1 MSCSCKRS
9 RSQYL
14 RTVNYQ
20 GDGLRAGMQWDDS
33 DLGKMQI
40 LIDTVHGDSHPG
52 SSHLG
57 GLADEAKIGVYETQ
71 GKPAVYAVTDI
82 CDGIAMAHDGMN
94 YSLASREIMSFMFEI
109 HALASPYDGA
119 IFMASC
125 DKSVPAQLMTML
137 RLDMPAIH
145 VCGGSMLSGP
155 EYMSSEILYGAGDKY
170 AKGNLSEQE
179 LMYYSRNCCPSAGA
193 CQFIGTASTMQC
205 MAEALGLALPGNALA
220 AAYTTHLTRFARRS
234 GRQITENVQNSLI
247 PRKFITKESFMN
259 ALMVHAALGGSTN
272 ALLHLPAIAREV
284 GISIEQQEFDAV
296 NREVPVLVSLKTGGQ
311 WPTDLFWYAGG
322 VPALMRELK
331 DILYLDAMTVTGK
344 TVGENLEQ
352 LAAAGWFAEVNSY
365 LTNYKISAGD
375 IVKTR
380 QKPVKPQG
388 NIKILKGNLAP
399 EGAVIKLSGVD
410 EAIHN
415 FIGTARVFDSEETAV
430 ADLLAGKI
438 GPKTAL
444 FIRFEGPKGSGM
456 PEMLRTTEALWN
468 MPELASSVAL
478 FTDGR
483 FSGATR
489 GPAVGHIA
497 PEGVAGGPIAYLEDD
512 DLIKMDVAARTLDI
526 VGIKGKP
533 ATPEAVAAI
542 LAERKKTKVFPVKET
557 TPLLRLY
564 KKLARTCTE
573 GAGLEI

>member
-1 MSCSCKRS
+1 MSCGCS

-14 RTVNYQ
+14 RKVNYQ
-20 GDGLRAGMQWDDS
+20 GDGLRAGTQWDET
-33 DLGKMQI
+33 DLGKLQI

-57 GLADEAKIGVYETQ
+57 GLADEAKIGVYQSQ

-94 YSLASREIMSFMFEI
+94 YSLASREIMSYMFEI
-109 HALASPYDGA
+109 HALASPFDGSV
-119 IFMASC
+119 FMASC
-125 DKSVPAQLMTML
+125 DKSIPAQLMTML
-137 RLDMPAIH
+137 RLDMPTLH

-155 EYMSSEILYGAGDKY
+155 NYMSSEILYGAGDKY

-179 LMYYSRNCCPSAGA
+179 LMYYSRNCCPSVGA

-205 MAEALGLALPGNALA
+205 MSEALGLSLPGNALA
-220 AAYTTHLTRFARRS
+220 AAYTTHLTRFARRA
-234 GRQITENVQNSLI
+234 GRQIIDNVKNSLI
-247 PRKFITKESFMN
+247 PRQFISKKHFLN

-272 ALLHLPAIAREV
+272 ALLHIPAIAREV
-284 GISIEQQEFDAV
+284 GIVIDPQDFDAV
-296 NREVPVLVSLKTGGQ
+296 NREIPVLVSLKTGGQ

-322 VPALMRELK
+322 VPAVMRELK
-331 DILYLDAMTVTGK
+331 DSLYLDAMTVTGK
-344 TVGENLEQ
+344 TVRENLEQ
-352 LAAAGWFAEVNSY
+352 LAATGWFSEVNSY
-365 LTNYKISAGD
+365 LTNYRLTAGD
-375 IVKTR
+375 IVKPR
-380 QKPVKPQG
+380 VSPVKPQG
-388 NIKILKGNLAP
+388 NIKILTGNLAP

-430 ADLLAGKI
+430 AALLAGDI
-438 GPKTAL
+438 GPGTAL
-444 FIRFEGPKGSGM
+444 FIRFEGPKASGM

-468 MPELASSVAL
+468 MTELSSSVAL

-497 PEGVAGGPIAYLEDD
+497 PEGVEGGPIAYLEDD

-526 VGIKGKP
+526 IGLQGEQ
-533 ATPEAVAAI
+533 ATPEEVAAA
-542 LAERKKTKVFPVKET
+542 LAERKKNKVFPEKET
-557 TPLLRLY
+557 TPLVRLY
-564 KKLARTCTE
+564 RKLARKCTE
-573 GAGLEI
+573 GAGFDV

>member
-1 MSCSCKRS
+1 MSCGCS
-9 RSQYL
+9 RSQSL
-14 RTVNYQ
+14 RKVNYQ
-20 GDGLRAGMQWDDS
+20 GDGLRVGTQWDEP
-33 DLGKMQI
+33 DLDKLQI

-57 GLADEAKIGVYETQ
+57 TLADEAKIGVYESQ
-71 GKPAVYAVTDI
+71 GKPASYTVTDI

-109 HALASPYDGA
+109 HAMASPYDGS

-125 DKSVPAQLMTML
+125 DKSVPAQLMAMM
-137 RLDMPAIH
+137 RLDMATIH
-145 VCGGSMLSGP
+145 VPGGSMLSGP
-155 EYMSSEILYGAGDKY
+155 NYMSSEILYGAGDKY
-170 AKGNLSEQE
+170 IKGELTEKE

-205 MAEALGLALPGNALA
+205 MSEALGMALPGNALA
-220 AAYTTHLTRFARRS
+220 PAYTSFLTRYARRA
-234 GRQITENVQNSLI
+234 GRQVMQNVKNSVI
-247 PRKFITKESFMN
+247 PRKFISKKNFRN
-259 ALMVHAALGGSTN
+259 ALIIHAALGGSTN

-284 GISIEQQEFDAV
+284 GITIEQQEFDAI

-331 DILYLDAMTVTGK
+331 DILCLDAITVTGK
-344 TVGENLEQ
+344 TVGENLDDLE
-352 LAAAGWFAEVNSY
+352 AAGWFDEVNSY
-365 LTNYKISAGD
+365 LTNYKVQAAD

-380 QKPVKPQG
+380 KNPVKPQG

-415 FIGTARVFDSEETAV
+415 FTGTARVFDSEEAAV
-430 ADLLAGKI
+430 AELLAGKI
-438 GPKTAL
+438 GPKTAV

-468 MPELASSVAL
+468 MPELSSSVAL

-497 PEGVAGGPIAYLEDD
+497 PEAVEGGPIAYLEDGD
-512 DLIKMDVAARTLDI
+512 IIKMDVAARKLDI
-526 VGIKGKP
+526 VGINGKQ
-533 ATPEAVAAI
+533 ATPEEVAAV
-542 LAERKKTKVFPVKET
+542 LAERKKTKVFPVKEA
-557 TPLLRLY
+557 TPLLRMY
-564 KKLARTCTE
+564 KKLARTCTQ
-573 GAGLEI
+573 GAGLDI

>member
-1 MSCSCKRS
+1 MSCNCS
-9 RSQYL
+9 RSQNL
-14 RTVNYQ
+14 RKVNYQ
-20 GDGLRAGMQWDDS
+20 GDGLRVGTQWDDA
-33 DLGKMQI
+33 DLGKLQI

-57 GLADEAKIGVYETQ
+57 GLADEAKIGVYESQ
-71 GKPAVYAVTDI
+71 GKPAVYTVTDI
-82 CDGIAMAHDGMN
+82 CDGVAMAHDGMN
-94 YSLASREIMSFMFEI
+94 YSLASREIMSYMFEI
-109 HALASPYDGA
+109 HALASPFDGSV
-119 IFMASC
+119 FMASC
-125 DKSVPAQLMTML
+125 DKSIPAQLMTML
-137 RLDMPAIH
+137 RLDMPALH

-155 EYMSSEILYGAGDKY
+155 NYMSSEILYGAGDKY

-205 MAEALGLALPGNALA
+205 MSEALGLSLPGNALA
-220 AAYTTHLTRFARRS
+220 AAYTTHLTRFARRA
-234 GRQITENVQNSLI
+234 GRQIMENVKNNLI
-247 PRKFITKESFMN
+247 PRRFVSKKNFMN

-272 ALLHLPAIAREV
+272 ALLHMPAVAREV
-284 GISIEQQEFDAV
+284 GIIIDPQEFDAI

-322 VPALMRELK
+322 VPAIMRELK

-352 LAAAGWFAEVNSY
+352 LKAAGWFSEVNSY
-365 LTNYKISAGD
+365 LTNYKITAGD

-380 QKPVKPQG
+380 HNPVKSQG

-415 FIGTARVFDSEETAV
+415 FTGAARVFDSEEEAV
-430 ADLLAGKI
+430 AALLDGKI
-438 GPKTAL
+438 GPRTAL
-444 FIRFEGPKGSGM
+444 FIRFEGPKASGM

-478 FTDGR
+478 LTDGR

-497 PEGVAGGPIAYLEDD
+497 PEGVEGGPIAYIEDGD
-512 DLIKMDVAARTLDI
+512 IIKMDVAARTLDI
-526 VGIKGKP
+526 VGLQGNP
-533 ATPEAVAAI
+533 ATPAEVQAA
-542 LAERKKTKVFPVKET
+542 LAERKKTKVIPVKET
-557 TPLLRLY
+557 TPLVRLY
-564 KKLARTCTE
+564 RKLARKCTE
-573 GAGLEI
+573 GAGFDI

>member
-1 MSCSCKRS
+1 MSCKRS

-14 RTVNYQ
+14 RKVNYQ
-20 GDGLRAGMQWDDS
+20 GDGLREGMQWDDE
-33 DLGKMQI
+33 DLGKLQI

-57 GLADEAKIGVYETQ
+57 GLANEAKIGVYESQ
-71 GKPAVYAVTDI
+71 GKPAIYAVTDI

-94 YSLASREIMSFMFEI
+94 YSLASREIMSYMFEI
-109 HALASPYDGA
+109 HALASPFDGSV
-119 IFMASC
+119 FMASC

-137 RLDMPAIH
+137 RLDMPTLH

-155 EYMSSEILYGAGDKY
+155 NYMSSEILYGAGDKY

-205 MAEALGLALPGNALA
+205 MSEALGLALPGNALS
-220 AAYTTHLTRFARRS
+220 AAYTTHLTRFARRA
-234 GRQITENVQNSLI
+234 GRQIIDNVKNGLV
-247 PRKFITKESFMN
+247 PRKFINKKNFMN
-259 ALMVHAALGGSTN
+259 ALMVHSALGGSTN
-272 ALLHLPAIAREV
+272 ALLHLPAIAYEV
-284 GISIEQQEFDAV
+284 GILIDQQEFDAI

-311 WPTDLFWYAGG
+311 WPTDLFWFAGG
-322 VPALMRELK
+322 VPAIMRELK
-331 DILYLDAMTVTGK
+331 DVLYLDAMTVTGK

-352 LAAAGWFAEVNSY
+352 LEATSWFNEVNSY
-365 LTNYKISAGD
+365 LTNYKITAED

-380 QKPVKPQG
+380 KNPVKPQG

-415 FIGTARVFDSEETAV
+415 FTGTARVFDSEEEAV
-430 ADLLAGKI
+430 AALLDGKI
-438 GPKTAL
+438 GPKTAM
-444 FIRFEGPKGSGM
+444 FIRFEGPKASGM

-468 MPELASSVAL
+468 MPELSSSVAL

-497 PEGVAGGPIAYLEDD
+497 PEGVEGGPIAYLEDED
-512 DLIKMDVAARTLDI
+512 IIKMDIAARTLNI
-526 VGIKGKP
+526 VGLKGKP
-533 ATPEAVAAI
+533 ATPEEVEAA
-542 LAERKKTKVFPVKET
+542 LAERKKTKVFPEKET
-557 TPLLRLY
+557 TPLVRLY
-564 KKLARTCTE
+564 RNLARKCTE
-573 GAGLEI
+573 GAGFDI

>member
-1 MSCSCKRS
+1 MSCGCS

-20 GDGLRAGMQWDDS
+20 GDGLRAGMQWDDA

-109 HALASPYDGA
+109 HALASPYDGSV
-119 IFMASC
+119 FMSSC

-137 RLDMPAIH
+137 RLDMPTLH

-155 EYMSSEILYGAGDKY
+155 NYMSSEILYGAGDKY
-170 AKGNLSEQE
+170 AQGELSEQE

-205 MAEALGLALPGNALA
+205 MSEALGLTLPGNALA
-220 AAYTTHLTRFARRS
+220 AAYTTHLTRFARRA
-234 GRQITENVQNSLI
+234 GRQITENVKNAVI
-247 PRKFITKESFMN
+247 PRNFISKKNFVN

-284 GISIEQQEFDAV
+284 GIAIEQQEFDAI
-296 NREVPVLVSLKTGGQ
+296 NREIPVLVSLKTGGH

-322 VPALMRELK
+322 VPAIMRELK
-331 DILYLDAMTVTGK
+331 DLLYLDAMTVTGR

-352 LAAAGWFAEVNSY
+352 LEATGWFGEVNSY
-365 LTNYKISAGD
+365 LTNYKLSASD

-380 QKPVKPQG
+380 KSPVKPQG
-388 NIKILKGNLAP
+388 NIKVLKGNLAP

-415 FIGTARVFDSEETAV
+415 FTGTARVYDSEEAAV
-430 ADLLAGKI
+430 ADLLGGKI
-438 GPKTAL
+438 GPQTAI

-468 MPELASSVAL
+468 MPELSSSVAL

-497 PEGVAGGPIAYLEDD
+497 PEGMEGGPIAYLEDND
-512 DLIKMDVAARTLDI
+512 IIKMDVAARTLDI
-526 VGIKGKP
+526 VGLNGKP
-533 ATPEAVAAI
+533 ATPAEVAAA
-542 LAERKKTKVFPVKET
+542 LSVRKQTKVFPVKEA
-557 TPLLRLY
+557 TPLLKLY

-573 GAGLEI
+573 GAGLDI